1 LASRTLRAVSAA
13 VAIVVVFAL
22 AGYWYWSPFIVI
34 RQMQAAVQA
43 GDAEAF
49 SQHVD
54 YPLLRESLTTQIAE
68 KIGVEAGKAGEA
80 AGGLAA
86 SASILGIALVRPLVD
101 ALVRPRVVMRAMQ
114 AGYLGPKSALPG
126 KPLPQG
132 GDKPDEV
139 SGSGSRPHQRHWAYE
154 RIDVDQLFAQAVDP
168 ANQQEKPED
177 RLVLVFQ
184 RSGFADWKLT
194 DIRVPALSR

>member
-1 LASRTLRAVSAA
+1 LASRTLRAVSAG

-22 AGYWYWSPFIVI
+22 AGYWYWSPFIAI

-54 YPLLRESLTTQIAE
+54 YPLLRESLTAQIAE
-68 KIGVEAGKAGEA
+68 KIGVGAGKAGDA
-80 AGGLAA
+80 AGGLAN

-101 ALVRPRVVMRAMQ
+101 ALVRPQVVMRAMQ
-114 AGYLGPKSALPG
+114 AGYLGPKLAAPG
-126 KPLPQG
+126 KPLPQA

-139 SGSGSRPHQRHWAYE
+139 SGSGARAHQRHWTYE
-154 RIDVDQLFAQAVDP
+154 RINVDQLVAQAVDP
-168 ANQQEKPED
+168 ANPKEKPED

>member
-1 LASRTLRAVSAA
+1 LASRTLMAISAA
-13 VAIVVVFAL
+13 VAIVVVFAV

-54 YPLLRESLTTQIAE
+54 YPLLRESLTAQIAD
-68 KIGVEAGKAGEA
+68 KIGVGAGKAGDA

-86 SASILGIALVRPLVD
+86 SASILGIALVRPLVE

-114 AGYLGPKSALPG
+114 EGYLGPKSAVPAN
-126 KPLPQG
+126 PVPQA
-132 GDKPDEV
+132 GDKPDEL
-139 SGSGSRPHQRHWAYE
+139 SGSRPHQRRWTYE
-154 RIDVDQLFAQAVDP
+154 RIDVNQLVAQAVDP